1 LASPDSAFEARE
13 QRILDAAAELI
24 IRLGYDKTTMNDV
37 ADAVGVSRGAV
48 YLHFKSKDK
57 LFEALLYREVLQ
69 YAQAWLDHIEA
80 DPRGGT
86 IGGIYRAVLH
96 AISSRPLMQAMM
108 RRDRYVVGNYLRKPD
123 NLFAAMQS
131 GSMWADTMRA
141 MQAVGAVRKDVDADV
156 MAAIMDMMSFG
167 LVSITEFR
175 DPGALPPFEAL
186 MEGMADMM
194 DRVLT
199 PEDGGNSEAGKEIV
213 RRLAE
218 ASRAQFSPP
227 RREREGDQVRREG
240 DG

>member
-1 LASPDSAFEARE
+1 LSVPVSTNEVRE

-24 IRLGYDKTTMNDV
+24 IRHGYDKTTMNDV
-37 ADAVGVSRGAV
+37 ADAIGVSRGVV

-57 LFEALLYREVLQ
+57 LFEALLYRETLQ
-69 YAQAWLDHIEA
+69 YAQAWLDYIEA

-96 AISSRPLMQAMM
+96 AINNRPLMQAMM
-108 RRDRYVVGNYLRKPD
+108 RRDRSVVGNYLRKPD

-141 MQAVGAVRKDVDADV
+141 MQAAGVVRKDADAHA
-156 MAAIMDMMSFG
+156 MATIMDMLSFG

-175 DPGALPPFEAL
+175 DPEALPSFDVL
-186 MEGMADMM
+186 MEAMADMM

-199 PEDGGNSEAGKEIV
+199 PEDGGNSEAGKEII

-218 ASRAQFSPP
+218 ASRARFSPP
-227 RREREGDQVRREG
+227 KREKEGDQVRRKG